1 MRTGAL
7 STGCKPGSWNVVR
20 ACGTL
25 HDIGEV
31 VQGRSDVIQGRYDG
45 TQVQSK
51 KLKVYLLVVVPI
63 CCIYNYY
70 TDYQH

>member
-7 STGCKPGSWNVVR
+7 STGYKPGSWNVVR

-31 VQGRSDVIQGRYDG
+31 VQGRSDVTRGRYDV

-51 KLKVYLLVVVPI
+51 KLKVYLLVVVLI
-63 CCIYNYY
+63 CCTYDYNK
-70 TDYQH
+70 DYQH

>member
-7 STGCKPGSWNVVR
+7 STGCKPGSWNVVQ
-20 ACGTL
+20 ACETL

-31 VQGRSDVIQGRYDG
+31 VQGRSDVIQGHYDV

-51 KLKVYLLVVVPI
+51 KLKIYFLVVVLI
-63 CCIYNYY
+63 CCIYDYY